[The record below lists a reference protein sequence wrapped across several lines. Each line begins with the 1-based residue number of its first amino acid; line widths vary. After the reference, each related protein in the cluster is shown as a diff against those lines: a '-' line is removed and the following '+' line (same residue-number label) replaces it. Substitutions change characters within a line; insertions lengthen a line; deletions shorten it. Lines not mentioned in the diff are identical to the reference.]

1 MRPAGRKEGRAVC
14 WYWARGKCV
23 RGSACRFVHDMA
35 GGSEEVVSPVDEEQE
50 EVLEARAFRHLD
62 LVTLNVP
69 ETDLGADPVTGRTA
83 PGEIEPSADDGFEI
97 VTSGWVDES

>member
-1 MRPAGRKEGRAVC
+1 MFEELPAV
-14 WYWARGKCV
+14 
-23 RGSACRFVHDMA
+23 FFHDVA
-35 GGSEEVVSPVDEEQE
+35 GEPDEAASPAEEEQE

-69 ETDLGADPVTGRTA
+69 ETDLGADPVTESTA
-83 PGEIEPSADDGFEI
+83 PEEIEPSADDEFEI